1 MGVINSIPRPGQVN
15 LDASEEQN
23 KRVKS
28 SSDEKVSSIAK
39 DRISTLGRIF
49 RVTLRLTLVVILLP
63 AFLLKSIYDMALLV
77 IKGKKSEQKI
87 DENLKL
93 IPESKKEETKKMIQ
107 DLPLETPSSA
117 IVIKEPE
124 HDHSKDLESDKSDK
138 QEEILSPLPTS
149 RGCYEE
155 NQKELE
161 ALLNPFVDRKEIE
174 KQTPPSNQ
182 LSFSLSDIL
191 GYFKPLIFSTN
202 KKSSERDMDELT
214 EKFHQIELNESPDL
228 QKKEVKQKKVRFE
241 DEVQQTPSPL
251 ESQILYSFI
260 SDAQKIDVVEK
271 KEKQAPKKPEPEQK
285 QPVRTSARLAEK
297 KEKSLPPLVQT
308 PPKRKEAPKKPE
320 PEQKQ
325 PVRTSARLTEKK
337 EKSLPPLVQTPPKK
351 KEAPKKPEP
360 EQKQPV
366 RTSARLA
373 EKKEKQAAKAA
384 PVAPASSKKTP
395 VKKDKPKEPEAAPS
409 LRRSARLAAKK

>member
-1 MGVINSIPRPGQVN
+1 MIEVNMGVINSIPRPGQVN
-15 LDASEEQN
+15 LDASVEQN

-77 IKGKKSEQKI
+77 IKGKKPEQKI
-87 DENLKL
+87 DENIKL
-93 IPESKKEETKKMIQ
+93 IPESKKEETKEMIQ

-138 QEEILSPLPTS
+138 QEEILSPLPS
-149 RGCYEE
+149 HRGCYEE

-161 ALLNPFVDRKEIE
+161 ALLNPFVDRKEIKE
-174 KQTPPSNQ
+174 ETAPSNQ
-182 LSFSLSDIL
+182 SSFSLSDIL

-202 KKSSERDMDELT
+202 KKSSERDLDELR
-214 EKFHQIELNESPDL
+214 EKFHQMELNESPDL
-228 QKKEVKQKKVRFE
+228 QKEEVKQKKVQFK

-251 ESQILYSFI
+251 KSQMLHSFI
-260 SDAQKIDVVEK
+260 SQAQNVQVVEK
-271 KEKQAPKKPEPEQK
+271 NEKQPPKKAEPELK
-285 QPVRTSARLAEK
+285 QPVRTSARLAAK
-297 KEKSLPPLVQT
+297 KEKT
-308 PPKRKEAPKKPE
+308 
-320 PEQKQ
+320 
-325 PVRTSARLTEKK
+325 
-337 EKSLPPLVQTPPKK
+337 LPPLVQTPPKK

-384 PVAPASSKKTP
+384 PVAPASSKKVP